1 MAQFVEFDETGF
13 VRPTLLSRSEAS
25 VFLGI
30 SPSSVSNLVRR
41 NQLPVVQIL
50 TRRLFLIADL
60 EKLVRRCRTDGAL
73 R

>member
-13 VRPTLLSRSEAS
+13 VRPTLLSRREAS

-30 SPSSVSNLVRR
+30 SKTTLGRLVQRGL
-41 NQLPVVQIL
+41 LPVVPIL
-50 TRRLFLIADL
+50 SRKLFLIADL
-60 EKLVRRCRTDGAL
+60 EKLVTRCRTNGAL

>member
-13 VRPTLLSRSEAS
+13 VKPTLLSRREAS

-30 SPSSVSNLVRR
+30 SKKSLARLVQR

-60 EKLVRRCRTDGAL
+60 EKLIRRCRTNGAL